1 MRAAP
6 LCLPIACTHTLSPFL
21 PSLVPSYL
29 PRCRP
34 RGGRRGGGTLCGSA
48 WSETSFPF
56 HLMLPRGP
64 KEAYLRARARAP
76 PPLSSLASQTAGG
89 RGGRHSNR
97 PADRRFGGRGR
108 GRANCAGSCPR
119 AGGREGGREGARS
132 VSQSKL
138 LLSPLV
144 FACTPD
150 PPPPPQLRASLPPSL
165 RSRPVSASRPSA
177 WHFQSPPP
185 RPPFHSISF
194 QCVEGERE
202 KSRKEGR
209 REGGKEGRKEGRK
222 EGV

>member
-1 MRAAP
+1 MKSRTRGTEP
-6 LCLPIACTHTLSPFL
+6 LTPLLGVGCARGSSLPAYRVHATHTLSPFL

-132 VSQSKL
+132 VSQNFCYRRLFSPALQIRLL
-138 LLSPLV
+138 LLSSVLP
-144 FACTPD
+144 
-150 PPPPPQLRASLPPSL
+150 SLPPFVPVPCRRRVHPPGIS
-165 RSRPVSASRPSA
+165 SRRRRGRHSI
-177 WHFQSPPP
+177 
-185 RPPFHSISF
+185 PFHSN
-194 QCVEGERE
+194 V
-202 KSRKEGR
+202 
-209 REGGKEGRKEGRK
+209 
-222 EGV
+222 